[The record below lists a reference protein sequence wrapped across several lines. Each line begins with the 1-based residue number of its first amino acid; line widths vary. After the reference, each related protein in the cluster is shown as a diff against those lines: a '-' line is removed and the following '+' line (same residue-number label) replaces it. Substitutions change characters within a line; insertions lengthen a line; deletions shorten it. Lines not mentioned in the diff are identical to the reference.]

1 MACASAR
8 NRTLS
13 VLAAGLCGL
22 LSACD
27 QQSRGSESHAPPPV
41 AVQIVRA
48 DPAPLPQTL
57 TGVGSL
63 RSPQRA
69 TIATEIAA
77 KVVSFDIPEGRQVAA
92 GHVLVRLDDVE
103 YRAATRVARARLRH
117 ADERLQRLR
126 SLHGA
131 EVTSEQA
138 LEDALVAF
146 DAARGALEE
155 AESRLEHTVI
165 RAPFR
170 GVLGLRQI
178 NVGEYLEQG
187 DAVVE
192 ITQVDPLELVFAI
205 PQRHAARV
213 APGQVVLGMAELC
226 GARFEGEVSALDPQV
241 DPATRTLR
249 ILATVANDAGQLL
262 PGMSARVRLLVGEIP
277 DALVV
282 PQEAVVRQGTKHL
295 VYVLDSDDRVQPH
308 EVQLGEFFADG
319 VHLRSGVDAGA
330 RVVVSGQQKLRAQT
344 LTAPQA
350 YEPPENPNLDL
361 GRFGPLAECE
371 L

>member
-1 MACASAR
+1 M
-8 NRTLS
+8 
-13 VLAAGLCGL
+13 
-22 LSACD
+22 
-27 QQSRGSESHAPPPV
+27 
-41 AVQIVRA
+41 QIVRA

-63 RSPQRA
+63 RSPQRT

-77 KVVSFDIPEGRQVAA
+77 KVVSFDIPEGRQVAD

-103 YRAATRVARARLRH
+103 YRAAERVARARLRH
-117 ADERLQRLR
+117 ADERLRRLR
-126 SLHGA
+126 SLRGA
-131 EVTSEQA
+131 DATSEQA
-138 LEDALVAF
+138 LENAAVEF

-155 AESRLEHTVI
+155 AESRLEDTAI

-178 NVGEYLEQG
+178 NLGEYLEQG
-187 DAVVE
+187 DPIVE
-192 ITQVDPLELVFAI
+192 ITKTDPLELVFAI

-226 GARFEGEVSALDPQV
+226 GARFEGEVAALDPQI

-249 ILATVANDAGQLL
+249 VLATVPNDGGQLL
-262 PGMSARVRLLVGEIP
+262 PGMSVRVRVLIGEIP
-277 DALVV
+277 GALVV
-282 PQEAVVRQGTKHL
+282 PQEAVVRRGTKHL
-295 VYVLDSDDRVQPH
+295 VFVLDADDRAH
-308 EVQLGEFFADG
+308 AREVQLGEFFADG

-330 RVVVSGQQKLRAQT
+330 RIVVSGQQKLRRRT
-344 LTAPQA
+344 STAPRA
-350 YEPPENPNLDL
+350 HEPSRNPNLDL
-361 GRFGPLAECE
+361 GRFGPLGECE

>member
-1 MACASAR
+1 MIRVSTQRRASFA
-8 NRTLS
+8 
-13 VLAAGLCGL
+13 LAAALCAL
-22 LSACD
+22 LGACD
-27 QQSRGSESHAPPPV
+27 RESHGSQTREPPPV

-69 TIATEIAA
+69 TVATEIAA

-103 YRAATRVARARLRH
+103 HRAATRVARARLRH

-126 SLHGA
+126 SLRGA
-131 EVTSEQA
+131 QATSEQA

-155 AESRLEHTVI
+155 AESRLAHTVI

-192 ITQVDPLELVFAI
+192 ITQVDPLELVFAV
-205 PQRHAARV
+205 PQRHASRL

-226 GARFEGEVSALDPQV
+226 GARFEGEVSALDPQI
-241 DPATRTLR
+241 DPSTRTLR
-249 ILATVANDAGQLL
+249 ILATVPNDAGQLL
-262 PGMSARVRLLVGEIP
+262 PGMSVRVRLLVGEIP

-295 VYVLDSDDRVQPH
+295 VYVLDSDDRAHSH

-319 VHLRSGVDAGA
+319 VHLRSGVEPGA
-330 RVVVSGQQKLRAQT
+330 RVVVAGQQKLRAQT
-344 LTAPQA
+344 RTAPQP
-350 YEPPENPNLDL
+350 YEALDNPNLDL
-361 GRFGPLAECE
+361 GRFGPLAGCE

>member
-1 MACASAR
+1 M
-8 NRTLS
+8 
-13 VLAAGLCGL
+13 
-22 LSACD
+22 
-27 QQSRGSESHAPPPV
+27 
-41 AVQIVRA
+41 QIVRA

-63 RSPQRA
+63 RSPQRV

-77 KVVSFDIPEGRQVAA
+77 KVVSFDIPEGRQVEA
-92 GHVLVRLDDVE
+92 GHVLVQLDDVE
-103 YRAATRVARARLRH
+103 YRAAARVARARLRH

-126 SLHGA
+126 SLRGA
-131 EVTSEQA
+131 NAASEQA
-138 LEDALVAF
+138 LEDAAVAF
-146 DAARGALEE
+146 DAARGALDE
-155 AESRLEHTVI
+155 AESRLDDTLI

-170 GVLGLRQI
+170 GVLGLRQV

-192 ITQVDPLELVFAI
+192 ITKTDPLELVFSV

-226 GARFEGEVSALDPQV
+226 GARFEGRVAALDPQV
-241 DPATRTLR
+241 DAATRTLR
-249 ILATVANDAGQLL
+249 VLATVPNAGGQLF

-295 VYVLDSDDRVQPH
+295 VYVLDADDRAHAH

-319 VHLRSGVDAGA
+319 VHLRSGVDAGS
-330 RVVVSGQQKLRAQT
+330 RVVVSGQQKLRARS

-350 YEPPENPNLDL
+350 YEPPQNPNLDL